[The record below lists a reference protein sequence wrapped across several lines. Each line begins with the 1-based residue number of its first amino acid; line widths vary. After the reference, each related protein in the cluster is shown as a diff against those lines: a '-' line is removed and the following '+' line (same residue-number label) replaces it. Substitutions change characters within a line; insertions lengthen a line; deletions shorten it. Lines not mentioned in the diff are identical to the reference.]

1 MYEET
6 ADQILVCKDSTSNDE
21 CQQSLYRSLEELV
34 NANTSISNLN
44 ILEHKLCKKTYLDC
58 FKTPKGTNNSLQ
70 TPHILCN

>member
-21 CQQSLYRSLEELV
+21 CQQALYKALEELV

-44 ILEHKLCKKTYLDC
+44 ILEHKLCKKLT
-58 FKTPKGTNNSLQ
+58 
-70 TPHILCN
+70 